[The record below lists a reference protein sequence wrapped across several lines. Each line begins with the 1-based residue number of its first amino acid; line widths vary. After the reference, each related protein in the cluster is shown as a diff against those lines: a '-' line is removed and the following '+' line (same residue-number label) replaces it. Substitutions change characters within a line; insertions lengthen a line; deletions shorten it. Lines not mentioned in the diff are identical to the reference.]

1 MPLLPSAL
9 PPKGEASHYGANNF
23 LNLIALRQRGGERIE
38 TWQARN
44 GSDGS
49 SARSSGRCEEIGNE
63 RVLSILKAGSAL
75 KNLIARSA
83 AFFLAYF
90 SSSFYNERN
99 GMMYPTVF
107 QGGV

>member
-9 PPKGEASHYGANNF
+9 PPKVEARRYVANDF
-23 LNLIALRQRGGERIE
+23 LNLIALRQRGERIE

-49 SARSSGRCEEIGNE
+49 SARSSGRREEIGNE

>member
-1 MPLLPSAL
+1 MPAGYDSSGGLFLFGRRLVA
-9 PPKGEASHYGANNF
+9 GEHH
-23 LNLIALRQRGGERIE
+23 E
-38 TWQARN
+38 TCQTRN

-49 SARSSGRCEEIGNE
+49 SARSSGGGEEIGNE

>member
-1 MPLLPSAL
+1 M
-9 PPKGEASHYGANNF
+9 AS
-23 LNLIALRQRGGERIE
+23 E
-38 TWQARN
+38 TWQWRLQ
-44 GSDGS
+44 
-49 SARSSGRCEEIGNE
+49 RKVFRLCEEIGNE

-90 SSSFYNERN
+90 SSSFYNEGN

>member
-1 MPLLPSAL
+1 MA
-9 PPKGEASHYGANNF
+9 GEHH
-23 LNLIALRQRGGERIE
+23 E
-38 TWQARN
+38 TCQTRN

-49 SARSSGRCEEIGNE
+49 SARSSGGCEEIGNE
-63 RVLSILKAGSAL
+63 RVLSILTGGSAL
-75 KNLIARSA
+75 KDLIARSA

>member
-1 MPLLPSAL
+1 MA
-9 PPKGEASHYGANNF
+9 GEHH
-23 LNLIALRQRGGERIE
+23 E
-38 TWQARN
+38 TCQTRN

-49 SARSSGRCEEIGNE
+49 SARSSDGGEEIGNE

-75 KNLIARSA
+75 KDLLARSA